1 MNTKKMLSEIFK
13 VSISNIS
20 TLISGIFVG
29 FIIPKVLGST
39 EYGYYKIFTL
49 YASYIGLFTIGI
61 SEGMYLKYSGISY
74 DDLNKSKIRLFTNI
88 FIKIQLTIAFLIFV
102 SSVLFAEGEYKFIFI
117 ALSVYLVELNITT
130 YYQYV
135 AQMTMR
141 FSDYTVRNFV
151 KTILTIVAVLI
162 MAGLFLFNEKNS
174 LSYKYY
180 VLLTLIISTLLYFI
194 YLKKFKDITF
204 GNYDKYVD
212 AKEELKDIMKLG
224 IPFLLASLCSTLILN
239 IDKQFVSMLFEPAV
253 YGTYAFAYSMLT
265 LVTMCTSAI
274 STVLYPSLKR
284 TSRENLADNLKSIS
298 SIVLVFVFFMMLSYF
313 PLCLIVNWFLPK
325 YIYSLEIF
333 RIVFPGLAFTSII
346 SVVFQNFYKLLEEN
360 ARFLKQNIA
369 ILILSALANYVV
381 YYLFRT
387 PEAISYASII
397 VLFVYYNVSEQ
408 FFRKNFEL
416 KWKKNLLYIIIVGGG
431 FYLITLIPNIY
442 ISMVVYCMYYALIT
456 GIMMPKTLAS
466 VKWLLR
472 NKGAKA

>member
-1 MNTKKMLSEIFK
+1 MISEVLK
-13 VSISNIS
+13 VSLSNIS
-20 TLISGIFVG
+20 TLVSGIFVG

-49 YASYIGLFTIGI
+49 YASYIGLFTFGI
-61 SEGMYLKYSGISY
+61 SEGMYLKYSGICY
-74 DDLNKSKIRLFTNI
+74 DDLNRGRIRFFTKLFT
-88 FIKIQLTIAFLIFV
+88 KIQLIMAVSIFV
-102 SSVLFAEGEYKFIFI
+102 SSLMFTDGEYQYIFV
-117 ALSVYLVELNITT
+117 ALAIYLVELNTTT

-162 MAGLFLFNEKNS
+162 MVVLYLMNGKSS

-180 VLLTLIISTLLYFI
+180 VLLTLIISTLLCLL
-194 YLKKFKDITF
+194 YLRKFKDITF
-204 GNYDKYVD
+204 GNHDRYVD
-212 AKEELKDIMKLG
+212 ARKELIQIMKLG

-284 TSRENLADNLKSIS
+284 TSKDNLAENLKRMS

-313 PLCLIVNWFLPK
+313 PLCVIVNWFLPK
-325 YIYSLEIF
+325 YTYSLVIF

-346 SVVFQNFYKLLEEN
+346 SVVFQNFYKLFDEN

-369 ILILSALANYVV
+369 ILVLSTIANFLA
-381 YYLFRT
+381 YYLFKS
-387 PEAISYASII
+387 PEAISYASIV
-397 VLFVYYNVSEQ
+397 VLFIYYNVSEQ
-408 FFRKNFEL
+408 FFRKNFHL
-416 KWKKNLLYIIIVGGG
+416 LWKNNLLYILVIGSG
-431 FYLITLIPNIY
+431 FYLMTLIPNIY
-442 ISMVVYCMYYALIT
+442 ISMVLYLLYYIIIT
-456 GIMMPKTLAS
+456 RLLMSETLVS
-466 VKWLLR
+466 LRLLLK
-472 NKGAKA
+472 NKGNKE